1 MTHQSVCSN
10 VLINL
15 DASQMFEINKSMD
28 VDLSLPNVIHILPV
42 YWREN
47 VHTKF
52 ESVVCEWERI

>member
-1 MTHQSVCSN
+1 MSQC
-10 VLINL
+10 
-15 DASQMFEINKSMD
+15 AQMFEINKSMD